1 MTIER
6 SKMTKFKSLAV
17 IALLGAIHLQGI
29 PCGTGGTPKAPTP
42 SPKSDTKGDSKAPS
56 TPRPSK

>member
-1 MTIER
+1 
-6 SKMTKFKSLAV
+6 MTKFKSLAV

>member
-1 MTIER
+1 MKRLINLFTVVTLFTAI
-6 SKMTKFKSLAV
+6 TYAV
-17 IALLGAIHLQGI
+17 

-42 SPKSDTKGDSKAPS
+42 SPKQDKGDSKAPS